1 MRLPLFLL
9 ALLVSVSSWALNP
22 QDRVDNFRLLDQTGT
37 SHELYYFS
45 DAKAVVLMTQT
56 NDCDL
61 VANSVP
67 TVKTLRDEYTEQ
79 GVQFFMIN
87 SNLGDDRASIIARA
101 EELGLDIP
109 VLMDPTQI
117 IGESLGVE
125 RSGEIFVVDTSDWT
139 VAYHGALGK
148 KGKHLKAAL
157 TNVVAGQPVKVAST
171 RTKGC
176 AIDFPEQANRAQHAN
191 ISYSDTIAPMLLD
204 NCVAC
209 HRPGGI
215 GPWEMTEYNM
225 VRGFSLMMREVLRT
239 GRMPPWHADP
249 AYGHFSNDRS
259 LTTDQKRT
267 LVHWIEAGAPRGDG
281 PDPLAEFEH
290 NWPTWS
296 LGEPDLVMDIPPTE
310 VPATGVVDY
319 QYLRVENPLDHDVWV
334 RASEILPGERSILHH
349 TITRFGEIETEGK
362 RRGKFK
368 REGGGGLGGYVPG
381 MVVREYPDDTG
392 TLLPVGTTIEFQ
404 MHYTPTGKA
413 AVDESQMGV
422 WFHDEP
428 PKNKIDGMVLIN
440 FKFKIPP
447 YAKNHKE
454 FAEQVLKKDA
464 ILYSLLPHSHFRGKA
479 SQFAVV
485 YPDGTEEML
494 LSVPNYDFNWQTTY
508 VLTEPKFLPAGTK
521 IIHTTWWDNSAQN
534 PANPDPTREVPWGE
548 QSWDEML
555 FGAITLRYLDEAE
568 AATYDQVAGSD

>member
-22 QDRVDNFRLLDQTGT
+22 HDRVDNFRLLDQTGT

-45 DAKAVVLMTQT
+45 DLKAVVLMTQT

-67 TVKTLRDEYTEQ
+67 TVKALRDEYAEQ

-157 TNVVAGQPVKVAST
+157 TDVVAGQPVKVAST
-171 RTKGC
+171 RAKGC

-267 LVHWIEAGAPRGDG
+267 LVHWI
-281 PDPLAEFEH
+281 
-290 NWPTWS
+290 
-296 LGEPDLVMDIPPTE
+296 
-310 VPATGVVDY
+310 
-319 QYLRVENPLDHDVWV
+319 
-334 RASEILPGERSILHH
+334 
-349 TITRFGEIETEGK
+349 
-362 RRGKFK
+362 
-368 REGGGGLGGYVPG
+368 
-381 MVVREYPDDTG
+381 
-392 TLLPVGTTIEFQ
+392 
-404 MHYTPTGKA
+404 
-413 AVDESQMGV
+413 
-422 WFHDEP
+422 
-428 PKNKIDGMVLIN
+428 
-440 FKFKIPP
+440 
-447 YAKNHKE
+447 
-454 FAEQVLKKDA
+454 
-464 ILYSLLPHSHFRGKA
+464 
-479 SQFAVV
+479 
-485 YPDGTEEML
+485 
-494 LSVPNYDFNWQTTY
+494 
-508 VLTEPKFLPAGTK
+508 
-521 IIHTTWWDNSAQN
+521 
-534 PANPDPTREVPWGE
+534 
-548 QSWDEML
+548 
-555 FGAITLRYLDEAE
+555 
-568 AATYDQVAGSD
+568 